1 MKSKSYKNCKFLLL
15 GIFILLTIGSNAQ
28 QTYSVFDSSV
38 IKSTRMAQQNEFW
51 HNTYNF
57 PAKPRDLFEF
67 GVSTGL
73 FTASTSVES
82 RLLAPGFSAHLR
94 KALGYFLSMRLQY
107 TYGVAQGINFQASKG
122 YIMNPAWINN
132 GYNPATDYVF
142 YNYRSKVQDLSLEF
156 LASLNNIMFHRQ
168 KANTSIFF
176 GGGFGMTAY
185 HTKINALDASG
196 KPYKA
201 LFNSIPLA
209 EQTHRNRREIIRK
222 LRKGMDNTYETE
234 AENHGTR
241 YARQN
246 GNTIR
251 PSFNALVGISFK
263 LSKTVNL
270 ALENKFT
277 MIHDNLLSG
286 QRWTEQGNPQGSI
299 MVSHY
304 NTYNYTSVG
313 LNFNLGNKA
322 THVEPLWWVNPLD
335 YAYSELSNPRHMKLP
350 KPILDDSDGDGIID
364 QLDQCP
370 NTPAGVAVNS
380 HGCPLDTDGDGVPDY
395 KDKELITPTYCQP
408 VDADG
413 VGKCP
418 EPECCKNITNNNV
431 NSSSC
436 TIGDLPSIS
445 FKNKRGLSSDAK
457 AMLATV
463 ASKMRSNATCSIN
476 VKGYPAAS
484 KASQAEC
491 NRRINDIKNYL
502 IEKEGISADR
512 ITINCEV
519 GGGDSNTVDIK
530 GVAK

>member
-1 MKSKSYKNCKFLLL
+1 MESKNYKFLLVAVFALLSL
-15 GIFILLTIGSNAQ
+15 GSMAQ

-57 PAKPRDLFEF
+57 PAKPRDQFEF
-67 GVSTGL
+67 GVSAGL
-73 FTASTSVES
+73 FDVSSGVSS

-94 KALGYFLSMRLQY
+94 KALGYVISMRLQY
-107 TYGVAQGINFQASKG
+107 TYGVAQGLNYIG
-122 YIMNPAWINN
+122 YKAGAAGNDAYLNN
-132 GYNPATDYVF
+132 GYGQNDQIF
-142 YNYRSKVQDLSLEF
+142 ENYRAKVQDLSLEM
-156 LASLNNIMFHRQ
+156 LASLNNILFHKQ
-168 KANTSIFF
+168 KTNTSIFI

-185 HTKINALDASG
+185 HTKINALGANGNYRD
-196 KPYKA
+196 
-201 LFNSIPLA
+201 LWNSIPVN

-222 LRKGMDNTYETE
+222 LRAGMDKTYETE
-234 AENHGTR
+234 APNHGTR
-241 YARQN
+241 YATQN
-246 GNTIR
+246 GNTLR
-251 PSFNALVGISFK
+251 PSFSALMGIAFK
-263 LSKTVNL
+263 LSKSVNL
-270 ALENKFT
+270 ALEDKFT
-277 MIHDNLLSG
+277 MLHDAYLA
-286 QRWTEQGNPQGSI
+286 GNPSPLQR
-299 MVSHY
+299 Y
-304 NTYNYTSVG
+304 NTYNYASAG

-322 THVEPLWWVNPLD
+322 THVEPEWWINPLD

-350 KPILDDSDGDGIID
+350 KPILDDTDGDGVID

-370 NTPAGVAVNS
+370 NTPAGVAVNA

-418 EPECCKNITNNNV
+418 EPECCKTMATTQTA
-431 NSSSC
+431 STC

-457 AMLATV
+457 AMLATI
-463 ASKMRSNATCSIN
+463 ASKMKSSATCAIT
-476 VKGYPAAS
+476 VTGYPAAS

-491 NRRINDIKNYL
+491 NKRINDIKNYL

-512 ITINCEV
+512 ITTNCEV
-519 GGGDSNTVDIK
+519 GGGDASIVDIK